1 MHVRCMDQA
10 GPRCPRSPP
19 LTAAT
24 VNHTAHRQRTAALQG
39 CTRPPAHASARRTE
53 RSPGHHGGP
62 TYVMAALCPRAAQHA
77 CGCGAAQRS
86 AWLGETCAARR
97 VTVEEVLREVGVAA
111 EDPRARRGRAVGPRC
126 ANLRVAQAGGG
137 AGRGWAREGVGGQG
151 GGCGGCV
158 PSCRQTARTAYAP
171 HTLRTHPR
179 LLYP

>member
-1 MHVRCMDQA
+1 MPAR
-10 GPRCPRSPP
+10 GE
-19 LTAAT
+19 
-24 VNHTAHRQRTAALQG
+24 QREA
-39 CTRPPAHASARRTE
+39 PDI
-53 RSPGHHGGP
+53 
-62 TYVMAALCPRAAQHA
+62 MAALRTSWRPYVLERPHTRAGVGLRSALP
-77 CGCGAAQRS
+77 GCLA

-126 ANLRVAQAGGG
+126 AHLRVAQAGGG

-158 PSCRQTARTAYAP
+158 PSCRKTARTAYAP